1 MICIATGSMES
12 KEVVRRRHASAGA
25 GGRSEAQWSI
35 EHFGRILWHRKLLVL
50 GVFAVVSLGTF
61 VYTYFLPN
69 VYASETVILVDPQKV
84 PEAYVKSTVTGDVR
98 NRLGTLSQ
106 QILSVTRLQKIVET
120 LNLYPEERKK
130 MAREDVITQ
139 MRRQITVDVLS
150 DFGAS
155 QDLQA
160 FRISFSGSEPRQV
173 AQVANQLASLFIEE
187 NLRAREQQAT
197 GTTEFLENRLIET
210 RKQLEEQE
218 ARLRDFR
225 LRHIGAMPEQEAT
238 SLQIMGQLQ
247 AQMQTQNEALSRAEQ
262 QKSYLQSLMVTQS
275 APVVDLDMADTVQ
288 RPKPA
293 GVASGAPA
301 SAQRL
306 TPLQQMQ
313 EKLTALRNRYS
324 DDHPDVRKLRWQIQV
339 EEKKSATQSAPAV
352 TAVAPPPAAEAPPPT
367 ATASSA
373 RPAPVPP
380 ARYVNPVLESQLR
393 TVEAEIARH
402 HEERQ
407 RLNKQIASYQ
417 AKLESIPLHEQ
428 QIASLQRDY
437 EISKSHYKQLL
448 EKELGAQTATQ
459 LELRQKGEKFT
470 VLDPAQPAERPIRP
484 NRPLLNAAGAM
495 AGLGL
500 GLLLALITELMG
512 LTVTSA
518 EQITATFGLP
528 VLEVVPV
535 IRTRADVVLSRRRYI
550 VAGTSAVLAG
560 LVGGIVFIVYRY
572 KI

>member
-1 MICIATGSMES
+1 MEP
-12 KEVVRRRHASAGA
+12 KEAIRRRQAPAPA
-25 GGRSEAQWSI
+25 RQSEAQWSI
-35 EHFGRILWHRKLLVL
+35 EHFGRILWHRKWLVA

-61 VYTYFLPN
+61 TYTHFLPN
-69 VYASETVILVDPQKV
+69 VYSSETVILVDPQKV

-120 LNLYPEERKK
+120 LNLYPEQRKT

-187 NLRAREQQAT
+187 NLRAREQKAT

-247 AQMQTQNEALSRAEQ
+247 AQMQTQNEALARAEQ
-262 QKSYLQSLMVTQS
+262 QKSYLQSLMVSQS

-288 RPKPA
+288 RPKPP
-293 GVASGAPA
+293 GAPA
-301 SAQRL
+301 GPVAGAPRQTS
-306 TPLQQMQ
+306 LQQMQ
-313 EKLTALRNRYS
+313 EKLAALRSRYS
-324 DDHPDVRKLRWQIQV
+324 DDHPDIRKLRYQIQL
-339 EEKKSATQSAPAV
+339 EEKKSASASGPAV
-352 TAVAPPPAAEAPPPT
+352 VAAAQPVTPASAAEAPPPT
-367 ATASSA
+367 STVSAA

-380 ARYVNPVLESQLR
+380 SRYVNPVLESQLR
-393 TVEAEIARH
+393 TVETEIARH

-407 RLNKQIASYQ
+407 RLGKQIAGYQ

-437 EISKSHYKQLL
+437 EISKTHYKQLL

-484 NRPLLNAAGAM
+484 NRPLLNAAGAV

-518 EQITATFGLP
+518 EQITATFGVP

-535 IRTRADVVLSRRRYI
+535 IRTRADALLSRRRYI
-550 VAGTSAVLAG
+550 VAGASAGLAG
-560 LVGGIVFIVYRY
+560 LVGAIVFIVYRY